1 MTPAPPVA
9 LSPGQGIF
17 WSTPTNVFAGPGD
30 MSATNGTATA
40 SLSSAALTFFSSRP
54 LGNWYWAARWDT
66 FTAPSLPSGS
76 TINAIYPVIVG
87 YGSCSVG
94 TSQGFAGAA
103 TSLNMYVPEPP
114 SPPLVTMAVPGI
126 GPFFGEFASTMNAS
140 IGSTSAAVTGAALG
154 VRLFSTLFE
163 DGFLDSF
170 NVTYVG
176 LAVYYTPAPI
186 VFGSQ
191 PIVGV
196 SVANTRL
203 LNN

>member
-1 MTPAPPVA
+1 
-9 LSPGQGIF
+9 
-17 WSTPTNVFAGPGD
+17 
-30 MSATNGTATA
+30 
-40 SLSSAALTFFSSRP
+40 
-54 LGNWYWAARWDT
+54 
-66 FTAPSLPSGS
+66 
-76 TINAIYPVIVG
+76 
-87 YGSCSVG
+87 
-94 TSQGFAGAA
+94 
-103 TSLNMYVPEPP
+103 
-114 SPPLVTMAVPGI
+114 MAVPGI